1 MRKLVVITSIACL
14 LSLVCTSFG
23 AGVNVGNSYHWDQ
36 WTKSTVNDWTK
47 VGSAGYENYLN
58 LVSNV
63 DSPLDVLDPYDGT
76 SNDVRL
82 RVEALAS
89 PSPNTIPA
97 GTWAGYEWS
106 VPDGVNEEV
115 VSAWLPGYF
124 NFLTGSMEIRIT
136 DVNENVLWSA
146 SPAGGWIQNQGLDNP
161 TFDNVDALRII
172 VYATQAHNLWGTN
185 NAYYTQP
192 IYLNTETV
200 PEPASMAVLALGS
213 LFLVK
218 RKK

>member
-1 MRKLVVITSIACL
+1 MRKLVVITSITCL
-14 LSLVCTSFG
+14 FFFACTSFG

-36 WTKSTVNDWTK
+36 WTKATINDWTK
-47 VGSAGYENYLN
+47 VGSAGYETYFN

-63 DSPLDVLDPYDGT
+63 DNPNDTLDPYAQT
-76 SNDVRL
+76 NDTWL
-82 RVEALAS
+82 RIEAAAA
-89 PSPNTIPA
+89 PSPNTVPA

-106 VPDGVNEEV
+106 VPEGVNEEV
-115 VSAWLPGYF
+115 ISAWLPGYF
-124 NFLTGSMEIRIT
+124 NFLTGSMELRIT

-146 SPAGGWIQNQGLDNP
+146 SPTADWVDLSP
-161 TFDNVDALRII
+161 TFDNVDTLRII
-172 VYATQAHNLWGTN
+172 AYATADHNLWGSGN
-185 NAYYTQP
+185 FLFANP
-192 IYLNTETV
+192 IYLNTETI